1 MIPRRNLINTSKT
14 SVVVTTYNDAEYLER
29 SLPSIINQSLK
40 PIEVIIID
48 DGSDNDDAE
57 IITNSYIDKTEI
69 PIIHKKKENGGPSS
83 ARNYGINLAKGEFIL
98 FIDADD
104 ELLPDSIEWRQKKLE
119 SLSKD
124 YASVFC
130 SATNCYRNKKN
141 KNENIMQINGS
152 IDSSLLGRKN
162 GIPGGSPFQF
172 FRREALRDVNGFN
185 ESLKFNEDFELIL
198 RISKK
203 WKNNE

>member
-69 PIIHKKKENGGPSS
+69 PIIHKKKKMEVP
-83 ARNYGINLAKGEFIL
+83 
-98 FIDADD
+98 
-104 ELLPDSIEWRQKKLE
+104 QVLE
-119 SLSKD
+119 
-124 YASVFC
+124 
-130 SATNCYRNKKN
+130 TM
-141 KNENIMQINGS
+141 E
-152 IDSSLLGRKN
+152 
-162 GIPGGSPFQF
+162 
-172 FRREALRDVNGFN
+172 
-185 ESLKFNEDFELIL
+185 
-198 RISKK
+198 
-203 WKNNE
+203 

>member
-69 PIIHKKKENGGPSS
+69 PIIHKKKENGDPSR
-83 ARNYGINLAKGEFIL
+83 ARN
-98 FIDADD
+98 
-104 ELLPDSIEWRQKKLE
+104 
-119 SLSKD
+119 
-124 YASVFC
+124 
-130 SATNCYRNKKN
+130 
-141 KNENIMQINGS
+141 
-152 IDSSLLGRKN
+152 
-162 GIPGGSPFQF
+162 
-172 FRREALRDVNGFN
+172 
-185 ESLKFNEDFELIL
+185 
-198 RISKK
+198 
-203 WKNNE
+203 